1 MLFKIIAVGKLKD
14 RALESHVGN
23 FIQRLSPFAKVE
35 IQEVRDSNSKNEGE
49 KIISLLENE
58 KGYVIVLSE
67 DGKEMTSTEFA
78 SMLSQIDRK
87 VVLVIGG
94 PYGLTDQVKKRADL
108 LMALSQMTFT
118 HEIARF
124 ILSEQLYRAV
134 MIIKGKKYH
143 N

>member
-14 RALESHVGN
+14 RALEAHVGT
-23 FIQRLSPFAKVE
+23 FLQRLTPYAKIE
-35 IQEVRDSNSKNEGE
+35 IQEVRDGTPESEGE

-67 DGKEMTSTEFA
+67 EGKEMTSPEFA
-78 SMLSQIDRK
+78 ALISQIDRK

-94 PYGLTDQVKKRADL
+94 PYGLAEQVKKRADL
-108 LMALSQMTFT
+108 LMALSRMTFT
-118 HEIARF
+118 HEMARF
-124 ILSEQLYRAV
+124 ILAEQLYRAV
-134 MIIKGKKYH
+134 MISKGKKYH